1 MEPLAPLSLPA
12 RFELDREIGRGGMA
26 VVYRAHDNHL
36 GRDVA
41 IKVLSGGLS
50 GRVGVDRFQREI
62 ALMARLVHPGIV
74 ALFDSGE
81 SDGRLF
87 YVMPLVSGETLRA
100 RVSREGRLT
109 PADAA
114 SLGADVAEALAY
126 AHGMGIVH
134 RDVKPENIFAVGGRA
149 VLADFGIAHIV
160 SDASGAGATLTMD
173 GTVLGTLSYMSP
185 EQARGEQALDGRS
198 DLYALGCVLYE
209 LLTGAPPFVAP
220 TAWAILGKHMAEAP
234 RPLREHCP
242 AVPEEL
248 EAIVLRLLAKDPGER
263 PAGAGDVVRLLR
275 MASHTGGPSAPPPG
289 HPETVTIGRGATGR
303 QGTMSEADHLVARGL
318 RAFNLFGGSG
328 GAASRGHLDEARA
341 YLTRALALDP
351 ANARGLCAMG
361 NLLSVEGAYGIAPRE
376 ASLKRGREL
385 IFAALAADDRCAE
398 VHCSMGKVALYYDD
412 DVHAAERHIRRAVEL
427 EPSEPE
433 ALRLLSI
440 VYKILGR
447 AEDAVDAA
455 RAATE
460 RTPES
465 APLWNALG
473 DALLAAGRNAE
484 AIDVLRRA
492 ISLLPG
498 YGPALER
505 LERAHAALG
514 EFDPALEIRCSRM
527 RLAGQRERADLLE
540 AEAGALGAAGAIRE
554 DLRRELDGL
563 LRQAEALDPFLDNV
577 RRNVADRIA
586 SAHAELGEWREAM
599 DWVERAFERRPGRLR
614 RMLADMPVDY
624 RGLAVDPRYARVMR
638 VAGLDEFDL
647 AIRRRRPPPTPRAGQ
662 AALTPVRLCP
672 MPSGASRESW
682 LDRLGLNRPELRAWA
697 MYDWAN
703 SAFWTTVI
711 AVVFPQY
718 FARVLAADL
727 PAGQAT
733 SYFAWTSA
741 LAVAVV
747 AAIAPVLGAIADYAA
762 LKKRMLAFFI
772 GIGVV
777 STAVPVVRRA
787 RRLAVGPVPV
797 RDGQHRR
804 GGQHHVLRFAAA
816 AHRGAARSRSRLV
829 VRLRH
834 RVPGRGP
841 PADRQRG
848 LDREAR
854 VVRHAWRHVPGR
866 GSRS

>member
-1 MEPLAPLSLPA
+1 MDHLALPA

-26 VVYRAHDNHL
+26 IVYRAHDNHL

-81 SDGRLF
+81 ADGRVF

-126 AHGMGIVH
+126 AHGLGIVH

-160 SDASGAGATLTMD
+160 SDASGAGATMTMD
-173 GTVLGTLSYMSP
+173 GTVLGTVSYMSP
-185 EQARGEQALDGRS
+185 EQARGEQRLDGRS

-220 TAWAILGKHMAEAP
+220 TPWAILGKHMTEAP
-234 RPLREHCP
+234 RPPREHCP
-242 AVPEEL
+242 ALPEGL
-248 EAIVLRLLAKDPGER
+248 EAIVLRLLAKDPGDR
-263 PAGAGDVVRLLR
+263 PAGAGEVVRLLR
-275 MASHTGGPSAPPPG
+275 VASHTGGPSALLPAPSHG
-289 HPETVTIGRGATGR
+289 HPEAVTIGRRTTEAPDTL
-303 QGTMSEADHLVARGL
+303 SEADHLVARGL
-318 RAFNLFGGSG
+318 KAFNLFGGSG
-328 GAASRGHLDEARA
+328 GAASMGHLDEARA

-376 ASLKRGREL
+376 ASLKRGREM

-412 DVHAAERHIRRAVEL
+412 DVRAAERHIRRAVEL

-514 EFDPALEIRCSRM
+514 EFDRALEIRCSRM
-527 RLAGQRERADLLE
+527 RLAGHRERADLLE
-540 AEAGALGAAGAIRE
+540 TEAGDLGAAGAIRQ

-563 LRQAEALDPFLDNV
+563 LHQAETLDPFLDNV

-599 DWVERAFERRPGRLR
+599 DWVERAHERRPGRLR

-638 VAGLDEFDL
+638 VAGLEDL
-647 AIRRRRPPPTPRAGQ
+647 I
-662 AALTPVRLCP
+662 
-672 MPSGASRESW
+672 
-682 LDRLGLNRPELRAWA
+682 
-697 MYDWAN
+697 
-703 SAFWTTVI
+703 
-711 AVVFPQY
+711 
-718 FARVLAADL
+718 
-727 PAGQAT
+727 
-733 SYFAWTSA
+733 
-741 LAVAVV
+741 
-747 AAIAPVLGAIADYAA
+747 
-762 LKKRMLAFFI
+762 
-772 GIGVV
+772 
-777 STAVPVVRRA
+777 
-787 RRLAVGPVPV
+787 
-797 RDGQHRR
+797 
-804 GGQHHVLRFAAA
+804 
-816 AHRGAARSRSRLV
+816 
-829 VRLRH
+829 
-834 RVPGRGP
+834 
-841 PADRQRG
+841 
-848 LDREAR
+848 
-854 VVRHAWRHVPGR
+854 
-866 GSRS
+866 